1 MRNLIIPFAVA
12 LIALSTDALSVSSE
26 AMQRRGGGKGRP
38 GGKGRGSCEDRVER
52 LAEKFCDEGDTACAD
67 EAANLCLIEDR
78 C

>member
-26 AMQRRGGGKGRP
+26 LQRRGGGKGRP
-38 GGKGRGSCEDRVER
+38 GGKGGRSCEDRAAKA
-52 LAEKFCDEGDTACAD
+52 AEKFCADGDTACAD
-67 EAANLCLIEDR
+67 EVANLCLIEDH